1 MHVETLGDGRP
12 AYTIIACV
20 HGDETCGWHAFN
32 RLKASDVS
40 LNEPVKFV
48 LANERAFKLGF
59 RFCDVDLNRVMP
71 GDASSEKHE
80 ERLAARLNQELRG
93 TTVLD
98 FHSTESRG
106 CPYAIVT
113 GGDEASFRLARSTGL
128 DRIVDVSW
136 LGGGVTRNVT
146 GVAVECG
153 YYDDEDAATVAH
165 RILLHFLAAEGV
177 IDREAPL
184 SDPTVY
190 EVVGEARGRG
200 FTFVA
205 ENFRRV
211 EAGEVFAER
220 NGTVRRAEEAFVPV
234 LMSTHG
240 YEDRIGFKAR
250 RVASPD
256 ERT

>member
-1 MHVETLGDGRP
+1 MHVETLGDGHP
-12 AYTIIACV
+12 DYTIVACV

-40 LNEPVKFV
+40 LNEPIKFV
-48 LANERAFKLGF
+48 LANERAFKLGY

-71 GDASSEKHE
+71 GDTASDKHE
-80 ERLAARLNQELRG
+80 ERLAARLRHELAG

-113 GGDEASFRLARSTGL
+113 GGDEESVRLARSTGL
-128 DRIVDVSW
+128 DRVVDVSW

-153 YYDDEDAATVAH
+153 YYDDEDAATMAH
-165 RILLHFLAAEGV
+165 RILLHFLGAEGV
-177 IDREAPL
+177 IDREAPR
-184 SDPTVY
+184 STPTVY
-190 EVVGEARGRG
+190 EVVGEAEGRG
-200 FTFVA
+200 YSFVA
-205 ENFRRV
+205 ENFHRV
-211 EAGEVFAER
+211 ETGEVFAKK
-220 NGTVRRAEEAFVPV
+220 NGTVRRADEPFVPV

-240 YEDRIGFKAR
+240 YEERIGFKAR
-250 RVASPD
+250 RVGK
-256 ERT
+256 